1 MHVEFE
7 ENFDVKKLTSFKIG
21 GKIKKVYF
29 PKTVKEFE
37 EVAKCEEQFEVFG
50 NWSNTLVSSD
60 GYDGVVIVTSK
71 MSNYLW
77 TENSLYFWAEA
88 GCKGPMLAQMTEN
101 AGLSGF
107 EFMIGFP
114 GSLGGNIFMNASAH
128 GQCISDKL
136 VKVTCYSKEKGIFE
150 LLKDEMEF
158 GYRSSVC
165 QRKDIIVLG
174 AEFELEKKSS
184 EEIKAKMEENLAFR
198 KAHQPSLAL
207 PNCGSVFRNPEGN
220 SAGKLL
226 DEVGAKDFKVGGVQV
241 WENHA
246 NFIVNSEQK
255 GTSTD
260 VLELMLKMFSS
271 VKEKYGIELKPEVRY
286 LGNKNL
292 REVEI
297 CKILNIK

>member
-7 ENFDVKKLTSFKIG
+7 ENFDVNKLTSFKIG

-29 PKTVKEFE
+29 PKTKQEFE
-37 EVAKCEEQFEVFG
+37 EIVKVENNIKVFG
-50 NWSNTLVSSD
+50 NLSNTLVASD
-60 GYDGVVIVTSK
+60 GYDGPIIITSE
-71 MSNYLW
+71 MDNFAIEEDTLFY
-77 TENSLYFWAEA
+77 ADCGA
-88 GCKGPMLAQMTEN
+88 KGPKLSQVAQA

-114 GSLGGNIFMNASAH
+114 GSLGGNVFMNASAH
-128 GQCISDKL
+128 GQCISDNL
-136 VKVTCYSKEKGIFE
+136 VSVTCYSKDRGVFE
-150 LLKDEMEF
+150 LSKEEMKF
-158 GYRSSVC
+158 GYRSSIF
-165 QRKDIIVLG
+165 QRENIYVLG
-174 AEFELEKKSS
+174 AYFKLTPKTPEK
-184 EEIKAKMEENLAFR
+184 IQAQMEENLAFR
-198 KAHQPSLAL
+198 KSHQPSLAL

-220 SAGKLL
+220 SAGRLL
-226 DEVGAKDFKVGGVQV
+226 DEVGAKSFVVGGVRV

-246 NFIVNSEQK
+246 NFIVNPEQK